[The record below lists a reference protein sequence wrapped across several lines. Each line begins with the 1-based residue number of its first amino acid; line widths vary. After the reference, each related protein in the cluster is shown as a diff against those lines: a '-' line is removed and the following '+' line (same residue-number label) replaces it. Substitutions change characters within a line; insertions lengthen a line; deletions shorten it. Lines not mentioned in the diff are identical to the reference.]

1 VHSTFTTFPAW
12 RPVVYAV
19 LASVLVGLSPAAAGA
34 AETFV
39 GEVVGVSD
47 GDTMVL
53 LTVDRQRVRV
63 RLQGID
69 APEDR
74 QAFGKRAKQ
83 SLSDLAFRQR
93 ATALCPRLDRYQRQV
108 CTVTVDG
115 VDVGMQQILRGMAWH
130 FVRYAPEQPAAQRA
144 EYAQAESEARSARRG
159 LWRDAAP
166 VPPWEFRRAA
176 TH

>member
-1 VHSTFTTFPAW
+1 MHCISTGFAGW

-19 LASVLVGLSPAAAGA
+19 LATALLGLSPAAAA
-34 AETFV
+34 AAQTFV

-47 GDTMVL
+47 GDTLML
-53 LTVDRQRVRV
+53 LTVDRQRVRI

-74 QAFGKRAKQ
+74 QAFGQRAKQ
-83 SLSDLAFRQR
+83 ALSDMTFRQR
-93 ATALCPRLDRYQRQV
+93 ATAQCPRLDRFQRQV

-115 VDVGMQQILRGMAWH
+115 VDVGLQQLARGMAWH
-130 FVRYAPEQPAAQRA
+130 FVRYAPEQPSAQRA
-144 EYAQAESEARSARRG
+144 AYAQAESQARSARRG
-159 LWRDAAP
+159 LWQDAAP